1 LFAFLLLTAVVFPA
15 TALARDE
22 CNPIIWVDAPA
33 EGSTVRGAATLGG
46 WALDTL
52 EAPLSSGISSM
63 QVYLDGEA
71 GSGGTYVGVPA
82 MGNKPNLVNAGPELL
97 RVDVDQAYSRINN
110 RSGWTLVTDFS
121 TVAPGRHALLV
132 YAETQCGWKFV
143 RVNVNVEAGAA
154 PVYQPTAPTSAGQTT
169 NTALYVNVESPTDG
183 STVRGSRTFTGSA
196 VDCAAIRPATR
207 IRVYDGT
214 TSSGV
219 LLGEAQL
226 VGTRDLAMVC
236 PGRTGPADAGFSYS
250 LDSNRLSDGSHTLA
264 FVADFST
271 GSAVDTVNIY
281 VDNRSTAY
289 NAYRYY
295 YGNTGYGNTGCY
307 NGSYRPNYGGYYG
320 GYNGYYA
327 GSNSYYGN
335 DYLYGNGGCYNNSY
349 NSGYNSG
356 YYGGSNGYYNNGR
369 YCISY
374 DYRGVC
380 TQYSSGYYGGYAP
393 AYGNCASPYNTGL
406 YGNLGGVYPGT
417 AVPYSSYYSYY
428 YGLGAQNCGYPI
440 TSNIYA
446 QYCVL
451 TTIQCVNNQVASV
464 TLTANTNP
472 VPKNTTVPL
481 GVTVTCTYNLG
492 VNNGANTVTVTDI
505 TTGTSL
511 AVGTVTT
518 TGGIATLNW
527 NTTGLGGTTRILQAT
542 VTGGCGN
549 ATQQFTF
556 SVAA

>member
-15 TALARDE
+15 TALARDN
-22 CNPIIWVDAPA
+22 CNPIIWVDAPT
-33 EGSTVRGAATLGG
+33 EGSTVRGSASLGG

-52 EAPLSSGISSM
+52 EAPLSSGISNM

-82 MGNKPNLVNAGPELL
+82 MGNKPNLVNIGPELL

-154 PVYQPTAPTSAGQTT
+154 PVSQTTAPAPYGQTT
-169 NTALYVNVESPTDG
+169 NAALYVNVESPVDG
-183 STVRGSRTFTGSA
+183 STIRGSRTFTGSA
-196 VDCAAIRPATR
+196 VDCAATHPANR
-207 IRVYDGT
+207 VRVYDGT

-226 VGTRDLAMVC
+226 VGSRDLAMLC
-236 PGRTGPADAGFSYS
+236 QGRSGPADVGFSYS
-250 LDSNRLSDGSHTLA
+250 LDSNRLTNGSHTLA
-264 FVADFST
+264 FVADFAT
-271 GSAVDTVNIY
+271 NSAVDTVNIY
-281 VDNRSTAY
+281 VDNGSTGYY
-289 NAYRYY
+289 NNGNNSNRYY
-295 YGNTGYGNTGCY
+295 YGNTSCN
-307 NGSYRPNYGGYYG
+307 NNSYYAPYSSGYYG
-320 GYNGYYA
+320 GNNA
-327 GSNSYYGN
+327 YYGN
-335 DYLYGNGGCYNNSY
+335 DYLYGNGGCSNN
-349 NSGYNSG
+349 GYNSG
-356 YYGGSNGYYNNGR
+356 YYGGSNSYYNNGR

-380 TQYSSGYYGGYAP
+380 TQYSGGYYGGYAP
-393 AYGNCASPYNTGL
+393 VYGNCANPYSTGL

-428 YGLGAQNCGYPI
+428 YGLGAQNCGYP
-440 TSNIYA
+440 TTPSVYA
-446 QYCVL
+446 QYCLL
-451 TTIQCVNNQVASV
+451 TTIQCLNTSV
-464 TLTANTNP
+464 TIALTAATNP
-472 VPKNTTVPL
+472 VAKGTSVPL
-481 GVTVTCTYNLG
+481 GVTVTCTVNLG
-492 VNNGANTVTVTDI
+492 VNNGVNTVTVTDI
-505 TTGTSL
+505 TSGTSL

-527 NTTGLGGTTRILQAT
+527 NNSAFGGTTRILQAT
-542 VTGGCGN
+542 SSGACGS

-556 SVAA
+556 TVAA